1 MKLRIALLSSLLLL
15 GLNGCQQ
22 SDTGWALPQTL
33 QTEPSQADVRRL
45 EVYSALAEQY
55 LHSGKYHIEYS
66 DLSVSIYGQAWHD
79 LAQVNASLIDND
91 WELARTIVHEL
102 CHTGQYNQGRWDW
115 FDWGSAY
122 EDRWQEI
129 ECKSV
134 ELDGATYIYAA
145 LDKELPVTPQNWED
159 YYFHTKLLTEFYGKA
174 NIRYYPETYITTW
187 LADEA
192 VRRPET
198 FIQE

>member
-1 MKLRIALLSSLLLL
+1 MKAILFICLVLLA
-15 GLNGCQQ
+15 GCQ
-22 SDTGWALPQTL
+22 DTGSPLPP
-33 QTEPSQADVRRL
+33 PSQTVTETDIARL
-45 EVYSALAEQY
+45 DQYAQLAEQY
-55 LHSGKYHIEYS
+55 LVSGEYHIEYA
-66 DLSVSIYGQAWHD
+66 DLPATIYGQAWGRY
-79 LAQVNASLIDND
+79 AQVNTALIND
-91 WELARTIVHEL
+91 PWELARTVVHEL
-102 CHTGQYNQGRWDW
+102 CHTNQYNRGAWSL
-115 FDWGSAY
+115 FDWVSAY

-129 ECKSV
+129 ECKSI
-134 ELDGATYIYAA
+134 ELDGAKYIYAA

-174 NIRYYPETYITTW
+174 NIRYYPETYITIW